1 MFLVCEIYAR
11 YVMFVHIY
19 EYIYLWAYGEFV
31 CAQFE
36 CTRIHIHIYIHIL
49 MNMDSCV
56 SVTVCTHVRVYVC
69 VYVCAHVF
77 VQTHV
82 HTQKTLNLPSSFNYQ
97 LVRESSVILYANIY
111 VYRIYVL
118 I

>member
-56 SVTVCTHVRVYVC
+56 SVTVCVHMYVC
-69 VYVCAHVF
+69 MYACMY
-77 VQTHV
+77 V
-82 HTQKTLNLPSSFNYQ
+82 HTFLCKHTYIPRKHLTFPPRSTTSLFGRA
-97 LVRESSVILYANIY
+97 L
-111 VYRIYVL
+111 
-118 I
+118 